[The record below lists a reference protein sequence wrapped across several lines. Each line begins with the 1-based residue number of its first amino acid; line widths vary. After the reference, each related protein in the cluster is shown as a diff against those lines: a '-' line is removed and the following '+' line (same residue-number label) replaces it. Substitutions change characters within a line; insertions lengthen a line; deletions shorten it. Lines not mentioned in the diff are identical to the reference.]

1 MNWLEKY
8 VKDHK
13 KNANYLVNNK
23 INWHTDQGGYINLRA
38 KDAHDLPIKFR
49 TSKRGK
55 YFVLKSYGTPT
66 RQTFNGVWVHITKK
80 QALVLARE
88 LLIYA
93 GEKE

>member
-1 MNWLEKY
+1 MEQY
-8 VKDHK
+8 G
-13 KNANYLVNNK
+13 KNYISYCSKCNNS
-23 INWHTDQGGYINLRA
+23 DQSGNLNLKA
-38 KDAHDLPIKFR
+38 KDVNGLPIKFK

-66 RQTFNGVWVHITKK
+66 RQTFDGVWVHITKK

-93 GEKE
+93 GKK